1 MIALF
6 IQGGPIMWPLLAL
19 SVVAMM
25 VTVERLVFMVSEKR
39 TRDPESVAMMLT
51 LVEKKSYHE
60 AIELGVSSRDVVA
73 KVVLAGLQQ
82 SNGLMASAIMMAANR
97 ELKRYSRGITI
108 LDTIITLAP
117 LLGLFGTVTGMIHA
131 FGLLGNTGLSAP
143 TVITGGIAEALIATA
158 FGLVIAMVAL
168 LPFNYLNGEIDD
180 IRHDMEQA
188 ATQLEVMTHSS

>member
-1 MIALF
+1 MMALF

-19 SVVAMM
+19 SVVAIM
-25 VTVERLVFMVSEKR
+25 VTVERLVFLVSEKR
-39 TRDPESVAMMLT
+39 TRNPESVAMMLT
-51 LVEKKSYHE
+51 LVEKKSIQE
-60 AIELGVSSRDVVA
+60 AIGVGLSTGDVVA

-82 SNGLMASAIMMAANR
+82 SDGLMASAIMMAANR

-131 FGLLGNTGLSAP
+131 FGLLGNTGLSSP

-168 LPFNYLNGEIDD
+168 LPFNYLNGEIED

>member
-39 TRDPESVAMMLT
+39 TRDPESVATMLT

-131 FGLLGNTGLSAP
+131 FGL
-143 TVITGGIAEALIATA
+143 
-158 FGLVIAMVAL
+158 VIAMVAL